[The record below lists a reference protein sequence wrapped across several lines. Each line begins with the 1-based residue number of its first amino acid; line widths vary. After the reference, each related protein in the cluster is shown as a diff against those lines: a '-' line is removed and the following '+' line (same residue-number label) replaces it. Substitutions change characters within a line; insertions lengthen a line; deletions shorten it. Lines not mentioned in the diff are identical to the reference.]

1 MSLIPRSFFLDDV
14 FDSFDGYKRAD
25 MKCDI
30 YQDEKNYVVEM
41 DAPGVKK
48 EDINIDFHKGYLT
61 ISCEHNDS
69 LNEENKD
76 YIRRERVYNS
86 SKRSFYVGDVDEESI
101 KASFKDGVLK
111 VIVPKKEEISNK
123 KTIEIE

>member
-1 MSLIPRSFFLDDV
+1 MNLIPRNFFLDDV
-14 FDSFDGYKRAD
+14 FDSLDNYKITD

-30 YQDEKNYVVEM
+30 YEDGSNYVVEM

-48 EDINIDFHKGYLT
+48 EDINIDFNKGYLT
-61 ISCEHNDS
+61 ISYEHDNSSD
-69 LNEENKD
+69 EENKN
-76 YIRRERVYNS
+76 YIRKERVYNS
-86 SKRSFYVGDVDEESI
+86 TKRSFYVGDVDEESI

-111 VIVPKKEEISNK
+111 VIVPKKEEVSNK